1 MKALRLFNGRPYG
14 ILPNDMWKGS
24 HVCIAAY
31 SIADAQRV
39 CVEAGLAGGEV
50 DTPTT
55 GRLVVCDNDS
65 ARVWELNREP
75 SWNGM
80 PCTWDEVA
88 TAWKP
93 LTGYGDAASLLPAIV
108 LPA

>member
-39 CVEAGLAGGEV
+39 CVEAGLHDPGYHEIKEYFSECWGNDMSGITPERGVWVTRRAEKPIRQTGV
-50 DTPTT
+50 DR
-55 GRLVVCDNDS
+55 G
-65 ARVWELNREP
+65 
-75 SWNGM
+75 
-80 PCTWDEVA
+80 
-88 TAWKP
+88 
-93 LTGYGDAASLLPAIV
+93 
-108 LPA
+108 